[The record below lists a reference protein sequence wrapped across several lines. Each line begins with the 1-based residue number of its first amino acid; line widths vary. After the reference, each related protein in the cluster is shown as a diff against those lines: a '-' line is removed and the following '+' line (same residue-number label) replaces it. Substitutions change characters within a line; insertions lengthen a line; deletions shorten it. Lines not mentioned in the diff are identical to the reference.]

1 MAGMLGC
8 GGGPE
13 ILFFPSR
20 CFEAAGLEEGV
31 GDHRHQRVSMQS
43 RPGSTFEVVEP
54 KLLLE
59 LLVSLFTDPP
69 GLDRGSE
76 RLDGGIGRQVRHIV
90 FLLPSRPPLADE
102 PDLVTR
108 HALLRLFSILCLWPS
123 ATRTRRAVKRHVSR
137 PLVRRRQPT
146 LCHLPSA
153 NNASAETGG

>member
-1 MAGMLGC
+1 MACLMAGMLGC

-31 GDHRHQRVSMQS
+31 GDYRHQRVSMQS

-59 LLVSLFTDPP
+59 LLVGLFTDPS

-90 FLLPSRPPLADE
+90 FLLP
-102 PDLVTR
+102 
-108 HALLRLFSILCLWPS
+108 
-123 ATRTRRAVKRHVSR
+123 
-137 PLVRRRQPT
+137 
-146 LCHLPSA
+146 
-153 NNASAETGG
+153 G

>member
-69 GLDRGSE
+69 GLYRGSE

-90 FLLPSRPPLADE
+90 FLFPGRPPLADE

-108 HALLRLFSILCLWPS
+108 HALHTVIEHPVLMAIRNADTAGREETC
-123 ATRTRRAVKRHVSR
+123 
-137 PLVRRRQPT
+137 QPT
-146 LCHLPSA
+146 FGAPPPTDPLPFA
-153 NNASAETGG
+153 FGQ